1 MLLADRVPWKLCYC
15 WPKKKGAAREKER
28 SLEVREETLNV
39 RAMAGKRREL
49 DDVMESKKVDM

>member
-15 WPKKKGAAREKER
+15 WPKTKKEERGSEREGK
-28 SLEVREETLNV
+28 VREETLNV